1 MCQQKERLA
10 GSKIATMGSQKGH
23 HGEGMG
29 TLQRV
34 MAVGMGV
41 GGQETLALSRR
52 NVLTRRL
59 FTDGIGPPED
69 GLPAVG

>member
-1 MCQQKERLA
+1 
-10 GSKIATMGSQKGH
+10 
-23 HGEGMG
+23 
-29 TLQRV
+29 